1 MTIRVIYVIIMIG
14 MMKGRFHNFHWVT
27 LWAEGVTL
35 FYYQI
40 ALKKKGRFTIKHLI
54 NEEIKSERTLLVDGS
69 ETREMS
75 TDEAI
80 SIARSDEMDLVQVSS
95 KGNIAICKIMDYN
108 KFLYEQKKKERSNNK
123 VKQETKE
130 IRLSDTIAENDI
142 KTKAKNVSRMLH
154 DGDKVRVVIIYK
166 GRQISFIRRGIE
178 KLNNF
183 DTYIEAAHSI
193 DREPRIEGNR
203 VFMVLAPKNK
213 A

>member
-1 MTIRVIYVIIMIG
+1 
-14 MMKGRFHNFHWVT
+14 
-27 LWAEGVTL
+27 
-35 FYYQI
+35 
-40 ALKKKGRFTIKHLI
+40 
-54 NEEIKSERTLLVDGS
+54 
-69 ETREMS
+69 MS
-75 TDEAI
+75 TDEAL

-95 KGNIAICKIMDYN
+95 KGSLAICKIMDYN
-108 KFLYEQKKKERSNNK
+108 KFLYEQKKKEKSTNK
-123 VKQETKE
+123 AKQETKE

-193 DREPRIEGNR
+193 DRESRIEGNR

>member
-1 MTIRVIYVIIMIG
+1 MGHTL
-14 MMKGRFHNFHWVT
+14 GR
-27 LWAEGVTL
+27 ECDP

-54 NEEIKSERTLLVDGS
+54 NEEIKSERTLLVDAS

-108 KFLYEQKKKERSNNK
+108 KFLYEQKKKEKSNNK

>member
-1 MTIRVIYVIIMIG
+1 
-14 MMKGRFHNFHWVT
+14 
-27 LWAEGVTL
+27 
-35 FYYQI
+35 
-40 ALKKKGRFTIKHLI
+40 
-54 NEEIKSERTLLVDGS
+54 
-69 ETREMS
+69 
-75 TDEAI
+75 
-80 SIARSDEMDLVQVSS
+80 
-95 KGNIAICKIMDYN
+95 MDYN
-108 KFLYEQKKKERSNNK
+108 KFLYEQKKKEKSNNK
-123 VKQETKE
+123 AKQETKE